1 MDIKDVYKDVQILV
15 PDIEKIMISLTKC
28 VNHLK
33 HEFAF
38 GNGRINM
45 RAINEIGL
53 INYHDYKS
61 ELTYSIGT
69 YGVDS
74 THIVLAQSLND
85 NSIWYIQSRKILGTD
100 DYIMT
105 DEFLDL
111 SKDEYFNYLLG
122 TSEINLKYIIGC
134 AIILKKWVHNV
145 DNVITLDAERIDS
158 LGLHSLATELDKQTK
173 RIINENIFSED
184 I

>member
-1 MDIKDVYKDVQILV
+1 MNIKEVYDEVQIIV
-15 PDIEKIMISLTKC
+15 PDIEKIMKSLTHC
-28 VNHLK
+28 VNHVK
-33 HEFAF
+33 REFSF
-38 GNGRINM
+38 GNGRVNI

-53 INYHDYKS
+53 INYYDNES

-69 YGVDS
+69 YGVNS
-74 THIVLAQSLND
+74 THIVLAQSISD
-85 NSIWYIQSRKILGTD
+85 NSEWYVQSKKIFGTEE
-100 DYIMT
+100 YMLT
-105 DEFLDL
+105 DKFLNL

-122 TSEINLKYIIGC
+122 TSEVNLKYIIGC
-134 AIILKKWVHNV
+134 AIILKKWDYPV

-158 LGLHSLATELDKQTK
+158 LGLHSLACALDKQTK